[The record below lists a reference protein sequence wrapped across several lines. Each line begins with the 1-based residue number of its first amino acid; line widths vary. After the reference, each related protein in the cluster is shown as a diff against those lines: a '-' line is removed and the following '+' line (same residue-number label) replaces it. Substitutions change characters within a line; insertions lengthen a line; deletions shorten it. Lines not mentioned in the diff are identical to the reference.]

1 MNKPYEIIMKSDDS
15 AEINMYGDIV
25 TTRPV
30 DWWTGE
36 PVQGDFIVVDE
47 FLEDIEGLKDKTKIT
62 VHINSGGGDLYA
74 GLAIYNRLKELPAEI
89 ITVNDGLAASAASVV
104 FQAGDTRKVNASST
118 VMVHQAAGGLYGYYQ
133 VADLEKVINQLDSCN
148 KAAINVYAEAGGADK
163 DALKALLDAESWLVG
178 QEAVDAGLAD
188 EVIDEVGT
196 IVMKLSHDKKR
207 LDVNGVQLSTGGM
220 SRLPTGIP
228 VQPAIKSPTSVS
240 AVVGKNQ
247 NEGSNNMDVKNIEE
261 LEAKYP
267 ELVKE
272 VKAKAFAQ
280 GQQQGAIEENERL
293 KGIESIQAAVA
304 SKDLIN
310 EAKYGEE
317 KLTAEQLAF
326 KAMQTQAEV
335 GMTVMADITADAK
348 ESGVNDVT
356 TAPVAG
362 EQTEADKQAEKMNIA
377 IANYK
382 KRNGVK

>member
-36 PVQGDFIVVDE
+36 PVPGDFIVVDE
-47 FLEDIEGLKDKTKIT
+47 FLEDIEGLKEKTKIT

-133 VADLEKVINQLDSCN
+133 VADLEKVINQLESCN

-178 QEAVDAGLAD
+178 QEAVNAGLAD
-188 EVIDEVGT
+188 EVIDEVGV
-196 IVMKLSHDKKR
+196 VMKLSHDKKR

-220 SRLPTGIP
+220 YRLPAEIP
-228 VQPAIKSPTSVS
+228 VQPAAKLPTPVS

-247 NEGSNNMDVKNIEE
+247 NEGSDIMDVKNIEE

-267 ELVKE
+267 ELINE
-272 VKAKAFAQ
+272 VKAKAFAEGQKQ
-280 GQQQGAIEENERL
+280 GEIDENKRL
-293 KGIESIQAAVA
+293 KGIESIQAAVV

-317 KLTAEQLAF
+317 KMTAEQLAF
-326 KAMQTQAEV
+326 KAMQAQAEV
-335 GMTVMADITADAK
+335 GMTVLADIKADAE
-348 ESGVNDVT
+348 ESGVDDVT
-356 TAPVAG
+356 TAPVVG
-362 EQTEADKQAEKMNIA
+362 EQTEADKQAEKMNAA

-382 KRNGVK
+382 KMNGVK

>member
-1 MNKPYEIIMKSDDS
+1 MNKPYEIIMKNDGE
-15 AEINMYGDIV
+15 AEVNMYGEIV

-36 PVQGDFIVVDE
+36 PVPGDFIVVDE
-47 FLEDIEGLKDKTKIT
+47 FLEDLDDLKDKTKIT

-89 ITVNDGLAASAASVV
+89 ITINDGLAASAASVV

-133 VADLEKVINQLDSCN
+133 VADLEKVINQLESCN

-178 QEAVDAGLAD
+178 QEAVNAGLAD
-188 EVIDEVGT
+188 EVIDEVGV
-196 IVMKLSHDKKR
+196 VMKLSHDKKR

-220 SRLPTGIP
+220 YRLPAEIP
-228 VQPAIKSPTSVS
+228 VQPAEKLPTPVS

-267 ELVKE
+267 ELINE
-272 VKAKAFAQ
+272 VKAKAFAEGQMQ
-280 GQQQGAIEENERL
+280 GEIDENKRL
-293 KGIESIQAAVA
+293 KGIESIQAAVV

-317 KLTAEQLAF
+317 KMTAEQLAF
-326 KAMQTQAEV
+326 KAMQAQAEV
-335 GMTVMADITADAK
+335 GMSVLADIKADAE
-348 ESGVNDVT
+348 ESGVDDVT

>member
-1 MNKPYEIIMKSDDS
+1 MKKPYEIIMKTDGE
-15 AEINMYGDIV
+15 AEVNMYGEIV

-36 PVQGDFIVVDE
+36 SVPGDFIVVDE
-47 FLEDIEGLKDKTKIT
+47 FLEDLDDLKDKTKIT

-133 VADLEKVINQLDSCN
+133 VADLEKTINQLESCN

-188 EVIDEVGT
+188 EVIDEVGV
-196 IVMKLSHDKKR
+196 VMKLSHDKKR

-220 SRLPTGIP
+220 YKLPTGIP
-228 VQPAIKSPTSVS
+228 VQSAAKSPTPVS
-240 AVVGKNQ
+240 AVAEKNI
-247 NEGSNNMDVKNIEE
+247 NEGSNIMDVKNIEE

-267 ELVKE
+267 ELINE
-272 VKAKAFAQ
+272 VRTKAFAEGKKQ
-280 GQQQGAIEENERL
+280 GEIDENKRL

-304 SKDLIN
+304 SKEFIN
-310 EAKYGEE
+310 EAKYGDE

-326 KAMQTQAEV
+326 KAMQAQAEV
-335 GMTVMADITADAK
+335 GMTVLADIKADAE
-348 ESGVNDVT
+348 ESGAEDVV
-356 TAPVAG
+356 AEPVAG

>member
-36 PVQGDFIVVDE
+36 PVPGDFIVVDE
-47 FLEDIEGLKDKTKIT
+47 FLEDIEELKDKTKIT

-89 ITVNDGLAASAASVV
+89 VTVNDGLAASAASVV

-118 VMVHQAAGGLYGYYQ
+118 VMVHQAAGRLYGYYQ

-148 KAAINVYAEAGGADK
+148 KAAINVYAEASGADK
-163 DALKALLDAESWLVG
+163 DELKALLDAESWLVG

-228 VQPAIKSPTSVS
+228 VQPAIKSPTPVS

-293 KGIESIQAAVA
+293 KGIESIQAAVV

-317 KLTAEQLAF
+317 KMTAEQLAF
-326 KAMQTQAEV
+326 KAMQAQAEV
-335 GMTVMADITADAK
+335 GMSVLADIKADAE
-348 ESGVNDVT
+348 ESGVDDVT

-362 EQTEADKQAEKMNIA
+362 EQTEADKQAEKMNAA

-382 KRNGVK
+382 KMNGVK

>member
-1 MNKPYEIIMKSDDS
+1 MKKPYEIIMKTDDT
-15 AEINMYGDIV
+15 AEVNMYGEII

-36 PVQGDFIVVDE
+36 PVPGDFIVVDE
-47 FLEDIEGLKDKTKIT
+47 FLEDLDNLKDKTKIT

-89 ITVNDGLAASAASVV
+89 ITINDGLAASAASVV

-118 VMVHQAAGGLYGYYQ
+118 VMVHQAAGGLCGYYQ
-133 VADLEKVINQLDSCN
+133 VADLEKVINQLESCN

-188 EVIDEVGT
+188 EVIDEVGV
-196 IVMKLSHDKKR
+196 VMKLSHDKKR

-220 SRLPTGIP
+220 YRLPAGIP
-228 VQPAIKSPTSVS
+228 VQPAANLPTPVS
-240 AVVGKNQ
+240 AVAEKNT
-247 NEGSNNMDVKNIEE
+247 NEGSKIMDVKNIEE

-267 ELVKE
+267 KLVNE
-272 VKAKAFAQ
+272 VKAKAFAE
-280 GQQQGAIEENERL
+280 GQKQGAIDENKRL
-293 KGIESIQAAVA
+293 KGIESIQAAVV

-317 KLTAEQLAF
+317 KMTAEQLAF
-326 KAMQTQAEV
+326 KAMQAQAEV
-335 GMTVMADITADAK
+335 GMTVLADIKADAE
-348 ESGVNDVT
+348 ESGVDAVT

-362 EQTEADKQAEKMNIA
+362 EQTEADKQTEKMNAA

-382 KRNGVK
+382 KMNGVK

>member
-36 PVQGDFIVVDE
+36 PVPGDFIVVDE
-47 FLEDIEGLKDKTKIT
+47 FLEDIEELKDKTKIT

-89 ITVNDGLAASAASVV
+89 VTVNDGLAASAASVV

-118 VMVHQAAGGLYGYYQ
+118 VMVHQAAGRLYGYYQ

-163 DALKALLDAESWLVG
+163 DELKALLDAESWLVG

-280 GQQQGAIEENERL
+280 GQQQGAIDENKRL
-293 KGIESIQAAVA
+293 KGIESIQAAVV

-317 KLTAEQLAF
+317 KMTAEQLAF
-326 KAMQTQAEV
+326 KAMQAQAEV
-335 GMTVMADITADAK
+335 GMTVLADIKADAE

>member
-1 MNKPYEIIMKSDDS
+1 MNKPYEIIMKNDGE
-15 AEINMYGDIV
+15 AEVNMYGEIV

-36 PVQGDFIVVDE
+36 PVPGDFIVVDE
-47 FLEDIEGLKDKTKIT
+47 FLEDLDDLKDKTKIT

-89 ITVNDGLAASAASVV
+89 ITINDGLAASAASVV

-133 VADLEKVINQLDSCN
+133 VADLEKVINQLESCN

-178 QEAVDAGLAD
+178 QEAVNAGLAD
-188 EVIDEVGT
+188 EVIDEVGV
-196 IVMKLSHDKKR
+196 VMKLSHDKKR

-220 SRLPTGIP
+220 YRLPAEIP
-228 VQPAIKSPTSVS
+228 VQPAEKLPTPVS

-267 ELVKE
+267 EPINE
-272 VKAKAFAQ
+272 VKAKAFAEGQMQ
-280 GQQQGAIEENERL
+280 GEIDENKRL
-293 KGIESIQAAVA
+293 KGIESIQAAVV

-317 KLTAEQLAF
+317 KMTAEQLAF
-326 KAMQTQAEV
+326 KAMQAQAEV
-335 GMTVMADITADAK
+335 GMSVLADIKADAE
-348 ESGVNDVT
+348 ESGVDDVT